1 VIAPAQQSLAPRSI
15 PSAASEGRPY
25 RFTVVELDFQN
36 KREQIIDVER
46 IQSSIQSGRFVWIDA
61 DVCDL
66 PESKQAL
73 LGLGLIAPEVIDG
86 ALHSDPA
93 TMHARYDEYIHL
105 VVSGCRAQG
114 VKFALERVDV
124 VLAESFLITVHKGPV
139 VFLSAV
145 KRDYRN
151 DFLRYA
157 RSPSF
162 MLYEIWDHLL
172 ENYLVIQKGFEERVE
187 QLQAQL
193 RGDKVDDAVFA
204 RVSELGADLL
214 HFRKIL
220 LPARA
225 VLTDLSTRRT
235 IFISE
240 ATQPFLHNM
249 VGTVEHVL
257 QDLLVDRDILSESV
271 NLYMSL
277 VSHRTN
283 AVMKRLTVVSVVF
296 MPLTFL
302 VGIYGMNFESMPE
315 LKWPLGYLFFWSL
328 AALLVLAILWLLKRT
343 RLL

>member
-1 VIAPAQQSLAPRSI
+1 M

-36 KREQIIDVER
+36 KREQTIDVER
-46 IQSSIQSGRFVWIDA
+46 IQSSIESGHFVWIDA

-66 PESKQAL
+66 ADSKQAL
-73 LGLGLIAPEVIDG
+73 LDLGLVAPEVIHS

-114 VKFALERVDV
+114 VKFELERVDV

-157 RSPSF
+157 KSPSF

-187 QLQAQL
+187 QLQAEL

-204 RVSELGADLL
+204 RVSEVGADLL

-302 VGIYGMNFESMPE
+302 VGIYGMNFEFMPE
-315 LKWPLGYLFFWSL
+315 LRWPLGYLFFWML
-328 AALLVLAILWLLKRT
+328 AAVLVMTILWLLKRT